1 MPSYQSPIQSQ
12 PMQSQPTQNT
22 MRFFKDEEE
31 ANQKML
37 QAGLTQEK
45 ANELHKKRRNDL
57 LGKISQKD
65 GEALIKMRDA
75 GLRADEAAKLV
86 KQKREATPDTR
97 PLYKKAGEGAVNF
110 LAGNLDTVLKY
121 GGNILDVATFGQAGF

>member
-1 MPSYQSPIQSQ
+1 
-12 PMQSQPTQNT
+12 
-22 MRFFKDEEE
+22 
-31 ANQKML
+31 ML
-37 QAGLTQEK
+37 QAGLSQDQ

-86 KQKREATPDTR
+86 KEKRVATPDTR

-121 GGNILDVATFGQAGF
+121 GGNVLDVATF

>member
-1 MPSYQSPIQSQ
+1 MPSYQPPVQSQ
-12 PMQSQPTQNT
+12 TVQTQQTPQQPEQSNT

-37 QAGLTQEK
+37 QAGLTQEQ

-86 KQKREATPDTR
+86 KQKRDETPDTR
-97 PLYKKAGEGAVNF
+97 PLWKKAGEGTLNF

-121 GGNILDVATFGQAGF
+121 G